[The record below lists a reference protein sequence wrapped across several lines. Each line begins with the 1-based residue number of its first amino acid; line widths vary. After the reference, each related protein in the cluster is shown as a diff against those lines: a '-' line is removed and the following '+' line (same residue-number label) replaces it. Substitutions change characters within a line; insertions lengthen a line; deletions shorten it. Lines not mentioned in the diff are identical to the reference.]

1 MTGHQLILRSLKQV
15 QVQFVIH
22 VEWVNGV
29 GPWGFATKGSVK
41 SYGKKTMELTQDHAG
56 LVIVVP
62 KF

>member
-1 MTGHQLILRSLKQV
+1 M
-15 QVQFVIH
+15 QFVIH